1 MSSLATLTVASAQYS
16 IDALLD
22 WAAFSTKIQQWVAE
36 AAQNNAQLLVF
47 PEYLC
52 FELTH
57 FTNQSTDS
65 IPAHFAQLQTLLLQ
79 FTELFKQLAI
89 QYQVHIVAGTF
100 ITALD
105 NGKYANRA
113 YLFYP
118 DGHMA
123 SQDKRRLTRFER
135 EQCQVLQAAETTQV
149 FPTPW
154 GLLGIAICYDSEF
167 PLLIRELAEKGATL
181 IAIPSCTDT
190 LAGYHRVQLGC
201 RARALENQCF
211 VIQSVTVGNAEWSA
225 TIDIN
230 RGRAG
235 IFSPVDIGFPD
246 DGILALGELDTG
258 GWVYAQLILKRIEQ
272 VRTKGQVLNF
282 KDW

>member
-1 MSSLATLTVASAQYS
+1 MNALTKLTVACAQYP
-16 IDALLD
+16 IDALAN
-22 WAAFSTKIQQWVAE
+22 WVAFATKIQNWVVE
-36 AAQNNAQLLVF
+36 ATQNNAQLLIF

-65 IPAHFAQLQTLLLQ
+65 IPHHFVQLQILLPQ

-118 DGHMA
+118 DGQIV

-135 EQCQVLQAAETTQV
+135 EQCQVLQPAESSQV

-154 GLLGIAICYDSEF
+154 GLLGLAICYDSEF
-167 PLLIRELAEKGATL
+167 PLLIRELTEQGATL

-211 VIQSVTVGNAEWSA
+211 VMQSVTVGEATWSA
-225 TIDIN
+225 TLDIN

-235 IFSPVDIGFPD
+235 IFTPVDIGFPD

-258 GWVYAQLILKRIEQ
+258 GWVYADLIPKRIEQ